1 MSTWILL
8 RGLIREQRH
17 WGKFPDE
24 FRREIDDA
32 EVITLDLPGNGAL
45 HRQTSPTRVE
55 EMAEYCRRE
64 LAARG
69 LPPPYRVL
77 ALSLG
82 AMVAVAWCAQYPA
95 EVESCVLIN
104 TSLRPFSPFYR
115 RLRPRNYPQLIYA
128 ALHGDIY
135 RRERLILQLTS
146 CHADA
151 HAALA
156 DEWVVLQRECPVSRR
171 NTLRQLR
178 AAMGFR
184 APRTKPQTPILLL
197 GSAQDQLVD
206 ADCSRSVARAW
217 RTASV
222 FHPTAGHDLPLDD
235 GPWVARQVRAW
246 LDSMKNR
253 S

>member
-1 MSTWILL
+1 M
-8 RGLIREQRH
+8 
-17 WGKFPDE
+17 GKFPDG

-32 EVITLDLPGNGAL
+32 EVVTLDLPGNGAL

-82 AMVAVAWCAQYPA
+82 AMVAVSWCAQYPA

-115 RLRPRNYPQLIYA
+115 RLRPHNYPQLIYA
-128 ALHGDIY
+128 ALHGDIH

-146 CHADA
+146 CRADA
-151 HAALA
+151 HAALVGRVGRFA
-156 DEWVVLQRECPVSRR
+156 TRMSGLAPQYSAPIAGRHALS
-171 NTLRQLR
+171 R
-178 AAMGFR
+178 AAHQTANADPAAWQRTRPIGRRRLFAQPGARIGGLRFGF
-184 APRTKPQTPILLL
+184 
-197 GSAQDQLVD
+197 SS
-206 ADCSRSVARAW
+206 DCGA
-217 RTASV
+217 
-222 FHPTAGHDLPLDD
+222 
-235 GPWVARQVRAW
+235 
-246 LDSMKNR
+246 
-253 S
+253 